1 MGETPGSGR
10 KIRWTKGTVAVMVA
24 VGIPTIGIGAAAYYF
39 YLRKH
44 A

>member
-10 KIRWTKGTVAVMVA
+10 KIRWTAGTVAVMVA
-24 VGIPTIGIGAAAYYF
+24 VSVPTAGIAGVAYYF
-39 YLRKH
+39 YRKKH

>member
-24 VGIPTIGIGAAAYYF
+24 VSVPTVGIAGAVYYF
-39 YLRKH
+39 YLKKQ
-44 A
+44 